1 VPAEIVGVDTAT
13 DLALLKIN
21 EKNLAT
27 VPWGDSSALKVGQ
40 WVLAIGSPFQ
50 LNQTVTLGIVSALG
64 RANMGFAEYENF
76 IQTDAAIN
84 PGNSGGALVDERGQL
99 IGINTGILSQSGG
112 YQGVGFAVPSQLAR
126 RVIDDLIK
134 YGEVRRGSF
143 GYIEV
148 ETVTTLVAS
157 RVGVKDTAGALVT
170 ALYRTSPAF
179 ASGLRPGDVIE
190 ALNGQKVQDPGHL
203 VRLVADAPIG
213 STATVTVVRNGRT
226 IELRIPIARQQ
237 EIPR

>member
-1 VPAEIVGVDTAT
+1 MRP
-13 DLALLKIN
+13 
-21 EKNLAT
+21 
-27 VPWGDSSALKVGQ
+27 GD
-40 WVLAIGSPFQ
+40 WVIAIGAP
-50 LNQTVTLGIVSALG
+50 LGLDHTVTMGIISALG
-64 RANMGFAEYENF
+64 REQKSLNSFGARSGAVRF